1 MFFNNTYSRIALS
14 ASIALLL
21 LFVCAAPALAQRGGT
36 GARGGSPRPEKTQ
49 PDMIERETTPS
60 VPAVGIRSVTTNK
73 TKPSP
78 SPTPD
83 PEPEPTPFCDTS
95 KPGTC
100 PGTFSFSYGFTA
112 GARPRHSAG
121 TSQRA
126 VGGFAFSTYV
136 TRRVFV
142 ELDND
147 NFVSRKPDTGPRT
160 TGIGDTVLIVGGD
173 PLLEKEGSSR
183 PAIYALYGVKIPTA
197 SSTKGIGSG
206 QVDHFVAAAVNRTLG
221 RSYLEL
227 NFTEYFSGKPDSGR
241 FDETSSLAGVFQ
253 RTVGRKGKAK
263 LHFEVG
269 GTFATQASNAE
280 MYTLDYVQFAVS
292 ERAAIRIGGKF
303 GLTPNVSRAGLYIA
317 LKLNGNLKEIFR

>member
-1 MFFNNTYSRIALS
+1 MFFNNRYVHFARAAWVALF
-14 ASIALLL
+14 LLC
-21 LFVCAAPALAQRGGT
+21 VCAAPALAQRGGT
-36 GARGGSPRPEKTQ
+36 GARGGSTRPEKAQ
-49 PDMIERETTPS
+49 PDTTERQTTTP
-60 VPAVGIRSVTTNK
+60 VPAISSQSVNTTAQP
-73 TKPSP
+73 TP
-78 SPTPD
+78 SPTPE

-95 KPGTC
+95 EPGTC
-100 PGTFSFSYGFTA
+100 PGTFSFSYGFVA
-112 GARPRHSAG
+112 AARPRHSAG

-142 ELDND
+142 EIDND
-147 NFVSRKPDTGPRT
+147 NFVSLKPEGGPRT

-206 QVDHFVAAAVNRTLG
+206 EVDHFVAGAVNKTVG

-227 NFTEYFSGKPDSGR
+227 NFTEYFSGRSDSGG
-241 FDETSSLAGVFQ
+241 FDETTSLAGVFE
-253 RTVGRKGKAK
+253 RTVGRSDKAK

-292 ERAAIRIGGKF
+292 DRAAIRVGGRF
-303 GLTPNVSRAGLYIA
+303 GLTPNVSRAGLYLA
-317 LKLNGNLKEIFR
+317 LKFSGNLKEIFK

>member
-1 MFFNNTYSRIALS
+1 MFSNNMFSRFAR
-14 ASIALLL
+14 AACVALLL
-21 LFVCAAPALAQRGGT
+21 LFVCAAPALAQKGGT
-36 GARGGSPRPEKTQ
+36 GARGGSLRPEKTQ
-49 PDMIERETTPS
+49 PDMTERQTTPS
-60 VPAVGIRSVTTNK
+60 TPAVGIQSVTT
-73 TKPSP
+73 TAQPTP
-78 SPTPD
+78 SPTPE

-100 PGTFSFSYGFTA
+100 PGTFSFTYGFSA

-121 TSQRA
+121 TSQRT

-142 ELDND
+142 EIDND
-147 NFVSRKPDTGPRT
+147 NFVSRKPDTGPRA

-206 QVDHFVAAAVNRTLG
+206 EVDHFVAAAVNRTLG

-227 NFTEYFSGKPDSGR
+227 NFTEYFSGRSDSGG
-241 FDETSSLAGVFQ
+241 FDETSSLAGVFE

-269 GTFATQASNAE
+269 GTFATEASNAE
-280 MYTLDYVQFAVS
+280 MYTFDYVQFAVS
-292 ERAAIRIGGKF
+292 DRAAVRVGGRF
-303 GLTPNVSRAGLYIA
+303 GLTPNVSRAGLYLA
-317 LKLNGNLKEIFR
+317 LKFNGNLKEIFK

>member
-1 MFFNNTYSRIALS
+1 MFFNKIYSRIALS
-14 ASIALLL
+14 AWIALFL
-21 LFVCAAPALAQRGGT
+21 LFVCAVPALAQRGGT

-49 PDMIERETTPS
+49 PDIIERQPTIS
-60 VPAVGIRSVTTNK
+60 VPAAGIQSVTT
-73 TKPSP
+73 TTQPSP
-78 SPTPD
+78 SPTPEA
-83 PEPEPTPFCDTS
+83 EPEPTPFCDTS

-147 NFVSRKPDTGPRT
+147 NFVSRKPDIGPRT

-206 QVDHFVAAAVNRTLG
+206 EVDHFVAAAVNRTLD

-227 NFTEYFSGKPDSGR
+227 NFTEYFSGKTGSGG

-280 MYTLDYVQFAVS
+280 MYTLDYVQFAVND
-292 ERAAIRIGGKF
+292 RAAIRIGGKF
-303 GLTPNVSRAGLYIA
+303 GLTPNVSRAGLYLA
-317 LKLNGNLKEIFR
+317 LKINGNLKEIFR